1 MTFRAV
7 GCTWAAERG
16 SGLIQIPGRI
26 SNALGRRI
34 LALEGLLPTK
44 QNPRTRVLPVC
55 HSVNVV
61 ECLPTVYH
69 GLGWVL
75 GVRGKDRPG
84 PCLSG
89 LTIYHENIQY
99 KLDRC

>member
-69 GLGWVL
+69 RLGAGGTWE
-75 GVRGKDRPG
+75 GQTRPL
-84 PCLSG
+84 P
-89 LTIYHENIQY
+89 
-99 KLDRC
+99 